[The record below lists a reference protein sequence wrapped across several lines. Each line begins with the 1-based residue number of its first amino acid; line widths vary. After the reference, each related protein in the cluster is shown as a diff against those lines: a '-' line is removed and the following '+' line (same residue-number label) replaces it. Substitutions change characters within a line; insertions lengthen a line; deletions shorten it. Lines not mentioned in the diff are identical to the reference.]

1 MGKQVSGLNRTPGL
15 ARFESSLGKQ
25 WLITAPLTIAVCH
38 TPSPGNTLLFS
49 AKSYPPHQA
58 PALGFEKV
66 KRKKTS
72 KEKKEDQRT
81 GGDTRGKKGGRM
93 CGSR

>member
-1 MGKQVSGLNRTPGL
+1 MGKQVSGLKKTPGL

-25 WLITAPLTIAVCH
+25 WLITASPTIPVCH

-66 KRKKTS
+66 MRKNEQGEERRAEDRRRYKR
-72 KEKKEDQRT
+72 E
-81 GGDTRGKKGGRM
+81 KGGQNAW
-93 CGSR
+93 